1 MVRGTALIPGFE
13 FAAPERIVFGGGVL
27 RQAGAL
33 ARGFG
38 RRALVATGSN
48 PERAGRLLEL
58 LEAAGVEA
66 TVVSAAGE
74 PTVEDARR
82 AAAAARESGAELCVG
97 YGGGSALDLAKAA
110 GALAAN
116 GGDPLDYLE
125 VVGGGKP
132 LGKGSLPT
140 IAIPTTAGTGSEATK
155 NAVLASPAHGIK
167 ASLRSA
173 AMMPRVALVDPE
185 LAASL
190 PPGETAATGLDALTQ
205 LIEPFCGLRPNPLA
219 DNLCRDGIWRV
230 ARSLR
235 RAWADGGDAAARED
249 MALAS
254 LYGGMALANAGL
266 GIVHGIAGPAG
277 GALGAAHGALCAALL
292 PHGMAANRK
301 VLRERRPESGA
312 LARYEEVA
320 RLLTGDAGA
329 TAEDGEE
336 WLLALNAELGIAP
349 LSEWGV
355 GEEEAAELA
364 GKAAAASSTKGNPVE
379 LSAEEI
385 AEIILAAAAGG

>member
-1 MVRGTALIPGFE
+1 MISGFE
-13 FAAPERIVFGGGVL
+13 FAAPERIVFGGGAMK
-27 RQAGAL
+27 QAGAL

-58 LEAAGVEA
+58 LGAAGVEA

-82 AAAAARESGAELCVG
+82 AAAAARENGAELCIG
-97 YGGGSALDLAKAA
+97 FGGGSALDLATAA

-125 VVGGGKP
+125 VVGAGKP
-132 LGKGSLPT
+132 LAKGSLPT
-140 IAIPTTAGTGSEATK
+140 IAMPTTAGTGSEATK
-155 NAVLASPAHGIK
+155 NAVLGSPAHGIK

-173 AMMPRVALVDPE
+173 GMMPRVALVDPE
-185 LAASL
+185 LAWSL

-205 LIEPFCGLRPNPLA
+205 LIEPFCGLRANPLV
-219 DNLCRDGIWRV
+219 DNLCRDGIRRV

-235 RAWADGGDAAARED
+235 RACADGRDAEARAD

-254 LYGGMALANAGL
+254 LFGGMALANAGL

-301 VLRERRPESGA
+301 VLRERRPESGV

-320 RLLTGDAGA
+320 RLLTGNPEA
-329 TAEDGEE
+329 TAEDGEA
-336 WLLALNAELGIAP
+336 WLVALNAELGIPP
-349 LSEWGV
+349 LSAWGLAAEQV
-355 GEEEAAELA
+355 GELA

-385 AEIILAAAAGG
+385 AGIIRAAAGG